1 MLSSTTKLSLS
12 SNNKAMRHYAP
23 YDKTKQKS
31 QKGKKKER
39 VIRLAKEWDI
49 RIDAK
54 PMDANKIVA
63 TIKKNLDQISYVLVS
78 GVENP
83 ESAEVSW
90 GSKEQ
95 HVHIALIAK
104 DNISRDIALI
114 LCRGFPKTT
123 SEYAVPRNTKF
134 TYAGWY
140 MHHTKTD
147 LKLVKEP
154 ALRFEHGVLPQD
166 LMDNETCKK
175 VRLMFKKFGMDST
188 ESKELNSIK
197 FAAYLKE

>member
-1 MLSSTTKLSLS
+1 
-12 SNNKAMRHYAP
+12 MRHYAP
-23 YDKTKQKS
+23 YDKTKQGS

-39 VIRLAKEWDI
+39 VLRTAKEWDI

-63 TIKKNLDQISYVLVS
+63 TIKKNLDQITYVLVS

-83 ESAEVSW
+83 ESADVQW

-104 DNISRDIALI
+104 DHISRDVALI
-114 LCRGFPKTT
+114 LCRGFPKTS

-140 MHHTKTD
+140 MHHTKMD
-147 LKLVKEP
+147 MKLVKEP
-154 ALRFEHGVLPQD
+154 ALRFEFGSLPED
-166 LMDNETCKK
+166 PIDTETSKK
-175 VRLMFKKFGMDST
+175 VRMMFKKFGSDCT
-188 ESKELNSIK
+188 ASKELNSIK
-197 FAAYLKE
+197 FAAYLKDNKD

>member
-1 MLSSTTKLSLS
+1 
-12 SNNKAMRHYAP
+12 MRHYAP
-23 YDKTKQKS
+23 YDKTKQGS

-39 VIRLAKEWDI
+39 KIRLAKEWDI

-63 TIKKNLDQISYVLVS
+63 CLKKNIEFLDYVLVS

-83 ESAEVSW
+83 ESAEVTW

-95 HVHIALIAK
+95 HVHIALISK
-104 DNISRDIALI
+104 QSVSRDVALI
-114 LCRGFPKTT
+114 YCRGFPKTT

-140 MHHTKTD
+140 MHHTKMD
-147 LKLVKEP
+147 VKLVKEP
-154 ALRFEHGVLPQD
+154 ALRFEHGTLPQD
-166 LMDNETCKK
+166 SIDEETSKK
-175 VRLMFKKFGMDST
+175 VRMMFKKFGSDST
-188 ESKELNSIK
+188 ASKDLNSIK
-197 FAAYLKE
+197 FAAYLKDN